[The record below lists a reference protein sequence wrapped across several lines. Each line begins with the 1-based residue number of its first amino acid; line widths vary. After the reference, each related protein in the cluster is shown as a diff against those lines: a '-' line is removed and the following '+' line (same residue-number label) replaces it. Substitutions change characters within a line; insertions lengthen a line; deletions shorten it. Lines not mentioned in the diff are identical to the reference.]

1 MENNLMEH
9 QPHYEDNFPPVKD
22 RYIIL
27 TIVLMGILM
36 SVIDGNVVSIALP
49 TITQHF
55 NVDVAISQW
64 TITAYL
70 LTMTAL
76 MLVFGKV
83 SEYTGKTKL
92 FIIGFIIFTLS
103 SLACGLS
110 QNMEELIAFRV
121 AQGFGA
127 SMVFSI
133 SGAIIY
139 EVFPVDE
146 RGRAM
151 GFLGS
156 TVAIGS
162 IAGPV
167 LGGFMVDTLGWEYI
181 FFINVPIG
189 IVLVSLALKYLK
201 ISEYKVDTFKMDWKG
216 SALLI
221 VSMSSLILF
230 LGMLADQVSLSYILA
245 ALAIIFIAA
254 SAAFIYKEK
263 HFAHPL
269 LDLSIFNDKKF
280 TLPAVSMI
288 LFFIGNF
295 MLSIVGPFYF
305 QGVMGY
311 SASQVGII
319 FLISPIIMVFGSPI
333 FGWLYDK
340 HYSKYYAF
348 AGMGIVAISFI
359 LLGLVAKRA
368 ELALIIF
375 AFILSA
381 IGGSMYQSP
390 NNTDMMSA
398 VPRRKLGTASSVTS
412 TMRNLGMALGVS
424 LATILISLQL
434 HLSGYTGPILEAGAP
449 LLSSVISIV
458 MFCSGA
464 ICAVSAIAALLRNI

>member
-1 MENNLMEH
+1 ME
-9 QPHYEDNFPPVKD
+9 QPIHYKDNFPPVKD

-27 TIVLMGILM
+27 VIVLTGILM

-64 TITAYL
+64 TMTAYL

-76 MLVFGKV
+76 LLIFGKI

-92 FIIGFIIFTLS
+92 FIIGFVIFTLS

-110 QNMEELIAFRV
+110 QSMTELILFRIV
-121 AQGFGA
+121 QGFGA
-127 SMVFSI
+127 AMVFSI

-151 GFLGS
+151 GYLGS

-167 LGGFMVDTLGWEYI
+167 LGGFLVDTLGWEYI

-189 IVLVSLALKYLK
+189 VILISFALKYLK
-201 ISEYKVDTFKMDWKG
+201 IKEFKIETFRLDSLG
-216 SALLI
+216 SVLLI
-221 VSMSSLILF
+221 VTMSSLMLF
-230 LGMLADQVSLSYILA
+230 LGILADQVSFSYTLA
-245 ALAIIFIAA
+245 ALAVIFIISA
-254 SAAFIYKEK
+254 AAFIIREK
-263 HFAHPL
+263 RFEHPL
-269 LDLSIFNDKKF
+269 LDLSIFNEKKF
-280 TLPAVSMI
+280 TLPALSML

-295 MLSIVGPFYF
+295 MLVIVGPFYF

-311 SASQVGII
+311 SAEQVGII

-359 LLGLVAKRA
+359 FLGLIVKTPN
-368 ELALIIF
+368 LWLIIL
-375 AFILSA
+375 AFIVSA

-390 NNTDMMSA
+390 NNTDTMSA
-398 VPRRKLGTASSVTS
+398 VPRQKLGTASSVTS
-412 TMRNLGMALGVS
+412 TLRNLGMSLGVS

-434 HLSGYTGPILEAGAP
+434 HISGYAGPILQAGSP
-449 LLSSVISIV
+449 LLAGVISIV

-464 ICAVSAIAALLRNI
+464 ICAISAIAALLRNI

>member
-1 MENNLMEH
+1 MA
-9 QPHYEDNFPPVKD
+9 QQQHYNDNFPPVKD

-27 TIVLMGILM
+27 VIVLTGILM

-64 TITAYL
+64 TMTAYL

-76 MLVFGKV
+76 LLIFGKI

-92 FIIGFIIFTLS
+92 FIIGFVIFTLS

-110 QNMEELIAFRV
+110 QNMTELILFRIV
-121 AQGFGA
+121 QGFGA
-127 SMVFSI
+127 AMVFSI

-151 GFLGS
+151 GYLGS

-167 LGGFMVDTLGWEYI
+167 LGGFLVDTLGWEYI

-189 IVLVSLALKYLK
+189 VILISFALKYLK
-201 ISEYKVDTFKMDWKG
+201 IKEFKIEKFRLDMLG
-216 SALLI
+216 SGLLI
-221 VSMSSLILF
+221 LTMSSLMLF
-230 LGMLADQVSLSYILA
+230 LGILADQVSFSYTLV
-245 ALAIIFIAA
+245 ALAVIFVISA
-254 SAAFIYKEK
+254 AAFILREK
-263 HFAHPL
+263 RFKHPL
-269 LDLSIFNDKKF
+269 LDLSIFKEKKF
-280 TLPAVSMI
+280 TLPALSML

-295 MLSIVGPFYF
+295 MLVIVGPFYF

-311 SASQVGII
+311 SAEQVGII

-359 LLGLVAKRA
+359 FLGLIVKTPN
-368 ELALIIF
+368 LWLIIL
-375 AFILSA
+375 AFIVSA

-390 NNTDMMSA
+390 NNTDTMSA
-398 VPRRKLGTASSVTS
+398 VPRQKLGTASSVTS
-412 TMRNLGMALGVS
+412 TLRNLGMSLGVS

-434 HLSGYTGPILEAGAP
+434 HLSGYTGPILQAGSP
-449 LLSSVISIV
+449 LLAGVISIV
-458 MFCSGA
+458 MFCSGG
-464 ICAVSAIAALLRNI
+464 ICALSAIAALLRNI

>member
-1 MENNLMEH
+1 MEQQL
-9 QPHYEDNFPPVKD
+9 HYEDNFPPVKE

-27 TIVLMGILM
+27 AIVLMGILM

-83 SEYTGKTKL
+83 SEYTGKTRL

-127 SMVFSI
+127 AMVFSI

-189 IVLVSLALKYLK
+189 IILVSLALKYLK
-201 ISEYKVDTFKMDWKG
+201 ISEYKVETFKMDWKG

-230 LGMLADQVSLSYILA
+230 LGMLADQVSLNYVLA
-245 ALAIIFIAA
+245 ALAIIFIAS
-254 SAAFIYKEK
+254 SAAFIYREK

-295 MLSIVGPFYF
+295 MLIIVGPFYF

-311 SASQVGII
+311 TASQVGII

-348 AGMGIVAISFI
+348 AGMGIVSISFI
-359 LLGLVAKRA
+359 LLGFVAKRA
-368 ELALIIF
+368 DLALIIF
-375 AFILSA
+375 AFIISA

-390 NNTDMMSA
+390 NNTDTMSA
-398 VPRRKLGTASSVTS
+398 VPRKKLGTASSVTS

-434 HLSGYTGPILEAGAP
+434 HLSGYTGAILDAGAP